1 MLPVKKS
8 IKNNNRYLIK
18 KSKKQ
23 NLVFYKKRLLQLKTI
38 ILYCPSKW
46 VYYIIENKLKK
57 VFYFKLYHT
66 AYYYHFALSTDAINL
81 HADNE
86 SSIIYFSSYQINT
99 DLARF
104 FKNLNMLLKLLKT
117 FTFMKIKFKGKGY
130 YLYKNKRNTIT
141 PQFGYSHRIY
151 LYTYFNV
158 VKFLT
163 KTKILIF
170 GFSKRDILRASYN
183 LKSKRPINIFTG
195 RGVRFAKQIIYKKTG
210 KVSMYR

>member
-1 MLPVKKS
+1 MLIKKKS
-8 IKNNNRYLIK
+8 IKNNKKYLIK

-23 NLVFYKKRLLQLKTI
+23 NLVFLKSHLFQLKT
-38 ILYCPSKW
+38 LTFYCPSAW
-46 VYYIIENKLKK
+46 VYYIVENKIKE
-57 VFYFKLYHT
+57 VFYFKFFNKT
-66 AYYYHFALSTDAINL
+66 FYYHFVLPKDLTNL
-81 HADNE
+81 HVDNE
-86 SSIIYFSSYQINT
+86 SSIIYFSFYRMSAELNCFI
-99 DLARF
+99 
-104 FKNLNMLLKLLKT
+104 KNLNTLIMLLKT
-117 FTFMKIKFKGKGY
+117 FTFLKIKFKGKGY
-130 YLYKNKRNTIT
+130 YLYKGKRNTIT

-151 LYTYFNV
+151 MYNYFNI

-170 GFSKRDILRASYN
+170 GFSKRDILRGSHD